1 MKLTTFFRT
10 GAIVLPAA
18 RSALN
23 FLIASPADIKDDIRL
38 TGKNSSD
45 GEVIEMSRALYNPGE
60 GFPTFCFD
68 QHTGE
73 YSLNCNDRP
82 LYDVVEFVSF
92 QLPTDEP
99 RNLEIKTPG
108 YDLSVSF

>member
-1 MKLTTFFRT
+1 MKLTNFFHT
-10 GAIVLPAA
+10 GAIVLPTA
-18 RSALN
+18 RSASN

-45 GEVIEMSRALYNPGE
+45 GEVTEMSRALYNPGE

-68 QHTGE
+68 QHTAE

-82 LYDVVEFVSF
+82 RYDVVEFVSF
-92 QLPTDEP
+92 QSPTDQP

-108 YDLSVSF
+108 YNLSVSF